1 MVIYFILK
9 CGKCILKVCAPTQKL
24 LFLMLNFMLSTE
36 ASTFIRQAGGL
47 NFIVLED
54 LATDSKAKG
63 GAFHTQPST
72 PGVPETE
79 SLGL

>member
-9 CGKCILKVCAPTQKL
+9 RGECILKVCTPTQKL
-24 LFLMLNFMLSTE
+24 LFLTLNFMSSTKV
-36 ASTFIRQAGGL
+36 STFIRQAGRL

-63 GAFHTQPST
+63 SIFHTQPST
-72 PGVPETE
+72 PGLSETE